1 MEKNEELTIEEM
13 EKQYTKMRE
22 QCDNLYEQIKQKKQ
36 DEADKIKAELALQ
49 KESRRKEVDE
59 ALKNYNELLKAYLA
73 DYGTY
78 YSEEFSDD
86 FAWYPNKFWRSFF

>member
-1 MEKNEELTIEEM
+1 MEKKKDFTIEEM
-13 EKQYTKMRE
+13 EKQYSEMRK
-22 QCDNLYEQIKQKKQ
+22 QCNNLYEQIKQKKQ
-36 DEADKIKAELALQ
+36 DEADRIKAELALQ
-49 KESRRKEVDE
+49 KEARRKEVDE

-78 YSEEFSDD
+78 RSEEFSDD